1 MIYLVSTLSILLFII
16 FFLLLKIVTVAKQ
29 AINTCNM
36 AMATL
41 TNADLEDEE
50 KEVII
55 QRASISLLKSFISIL
70 FRSLISM
77 AVSIVPILIFDQ
89 LDYVKMEETYSF
101 LSRWDVIIVA
111 SLIVTLLYL
120 VIQVYLSTRARICP
134 SK

>member
-1 MIYLVSTLSILLFII
+1 
-16 FFLLLKIVTVAKQ
+16 
-29 AINTCNM
+29 M

-89 LDYVKMEETYSF
+89 LAYVKMEETYSF